1 MHKTNKIKETIR
13 KLIYPWSGK
22 SIYSVHKYSPLTCWP
37 PSHRPPKTI
46 AERQEDFD
54 DVDESEIDYEGEEKA
69 HDRVNQIPNSQVN
82 RNQQNK
88 NNSEYKDMPPR
99 SES

>member
-1 MHKTNKIKETIR
+1 MFQNLSKNVKFDMFMTLFYRQQKTK
-13 KLIYPWSGK
+13 
-22 SIYSVHKYSPLTCWP
+22 
-37 PSHRPPKTI
+37 
-46 AERQEDFD
+46 ADRQEDFD

-88 NNSEYKDMPPR
+88 NNSEFKDMAPR
-99 SES
+99 SESQLNSINSYP

>member
-1 MHKTNKIKETIR
+1 MGTDYKTHPAVKEQKIHDQVVED
-13 KLIYPWSGK
+13 K
-22 SIYSVHKYSPLTCWP
+22 SKP
-37 PSHRPPKTI
+37 
-46 AERQEDFD
+46 ADRQEDFD

-88 NNSEYKDMPPR
+88 NSDFVDGLR
-99 SES
+99 SDSQ

>member
-1 MHKTNKIKETIR
+1 MQVNTNAEFKTATVALPPQEPAKPDNKNAK
-13 KLIYPWSGK
+13 GK
-22 SIYSVHKYSPLTCWP
+22 KSD
-37 PSHRPPKTI
+37 
-46 AERQEDFD
+46 RQEDFD

-88 NNSEYKDMPPR
+88 NSEFKDAPR
-99 SES
+99 SESQMNSMNSYP

>member
-1 MHKTNKIKETIR
+1 M
-13 KLIYPWSGK
+13 
-22 SIYSVHKYSPLTCWP
+22 
-37 PSHRPPKTI
+37 
-46 AERQEDFD
+46 
-54 DVDESEIDYEGEEKA
+54 DESEIDYEGEEKA

-88 NNSEYKDMPPR
+88 NSEFKDAPR

>member
-1 MHKTNKIKETIR
+1 MHFSDAK
-13 KLIYPWSGK
+13 GK
-22 SIYSVHKYSPLTCWP
+22 KSD
-37 PSHRPPKTI
+37 
-46 AERQEDFD
+46 RQEDFD

-88 NNSEYKDMPPR
+88 NSEFKDAPR